1 MKVKHYLLLE
11 SCVERGII
19 GGLLN
24 EDLTANE
31 DWLVERFTQRV
42 MLEISEYFDFD
53 DNETL

>member
-1 MKVKHYLLLE
+1 MKVRLYLVLE
-11 SCVERGII
+11 ECVERGIL

-31 DWLVERFTQRV
+31 DSLVERFTQRV
-42 MLEISEYFDFD
+42 MNEIDEYFTFD

>member
-24 EDLTANE
+24 EDLTANA

-42 MLEISEYFDFD
+42 MNEISEYFTF
-53 DNETL
+53 NEE

>member
-1 MKVKHYLLLE
+1 MKVKHYRVLE
-11 SCVERGII
+11 DCIERGIL